1 VRLQRC
7 ARYITVCKVVEGSV
21 IVCKGVRGTVRVY
34 KGVREHARCVR
45 VCDGVLGQARSFEDV

>member
-1 VRLQRC
+1 MC
-7 ARYITVCKVVEGSV
+7 EVVEGSV